1 MTERFKSI
9 DLGKD
14 WQKRYIIGCSG
25 KLPVVPEEVKAFLKR
40 FIVVSKKEIRER
52 KKRGEIFKSLI
63 KHTEE

>member
-1 MTERFKSI
+1 MTEKFKGI

-25 KLPVVPEEVKAFLKR
+25 KLPVVPEGVKAFLKR

-52 KKRGEIFKSLI
+52 KKRGEAFKSLI
-63 KHTEE
+63 KHTEG